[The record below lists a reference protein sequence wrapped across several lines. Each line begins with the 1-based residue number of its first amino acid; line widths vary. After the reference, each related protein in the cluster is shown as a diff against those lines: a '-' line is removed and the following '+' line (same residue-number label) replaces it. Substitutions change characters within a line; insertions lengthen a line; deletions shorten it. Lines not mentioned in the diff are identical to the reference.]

1 MSRIGPI
8 ILSATL
14 LVLAACGGGSDDE
27 SSTTTTTG
35 VVAITAASTAPTS
48 TTAAST
54 PTSELVVE
62 GATVVVANGN
72 IVGGSAGRM
81 SDQLALAGFEVG
93 TAVDGTTKIEESVV
107 YYTND
112 ATAEAVAESVA
123 VALGGIDVK
132 PIPATPPIDGEFT
145 DDVLLLLGDAQA
157 DQPLTDIGGTS
168 AAADIE
174 AVENSGSTV
183 VVANASGISGSAGRM
198 SDDLEA
204 AGFTMGTPTNS
215 TADATESVVYYDES
229 GATAAVVKADADVL
243 AITLGGLTVLALPD
257 DVPTE
262 SGSLDGDILLVLGS
276 DEADMS
282 LAELAG

>member
-54 PTSELVVE
+54 PTSEHVVE

>member
-1 MSRIGPI
+1 MHRISPI
-8 ILSATL
+8 ILSTTL
-14 LVLAACGGGSDDE
+14 LLLAACGGGSDDD
-27 SSTTTTTG
+27 SSTPTTTG
-35 VVAITAASTAPTS
+35 VVAITTASTVPTS

-54 PTSELVVE
+54 PSSELVVE

-81 SDQLALAGFEVG
+81 SDQLALAGFEMG
-93 TAVDGTTKIEESVV
+93 TPVDGTTKIEESVV
-107 YYTND
+107 YYTNN

-132 PIPATPPIDGEFT
+132 PLPATPPIEGEFT
-145 DDVLLLLGDAQA
+145 DDVLLLLGNVQA
-157 DQPLTDIGGTS
+157 DQPITEVGGTS
-168 AAADIE
+168 ASADIE

-183 VVANASGISGSAGRM
+183 VVANGSGISGSAGRM
-198 SDDLEA
+198 SDELEA

-215 TADATESVVYYDES
+215 TADATESVVYYDDS
-229 GATAAVVKADADVL
+229 GATAAIVKADAETL
-243 AITLGGLTVLALPD
+243 ATTLGGLTVLALPD

-276 DEADMS
+276 DEAEMS